1 LINQLLG
8 IYVSASSE
16 KSDLRNRYRFE
27 RRERYLDHSFAYL
40 AVSLQFQNASH
51 IASYISYGDEPST
64 SELNSAL
71 LKDGKYLYLPR
82 IIGKGL
88 EWVQWQGDLTQLLP
102 SKLSKNIL
110 EPSGPAIS
118 DHSVIDLIVVPALRI
133 DRSGYRLGQGGG
145 FYDRTLSQ
153 LKAWSI
159 GLIHPDEISSED
171 LPRESFDIALSAAA
185 TPDLLIR
192 FKS

>member
-1 LINQLLG
+1 M
-8 IYVSASSE
+8 SASSE

-40 AVSLQFQNASH
+40 ATSLEFAKASH

-64 SELNSAL
+64 SELNAAL
-71 LKDGKYLYLPR
+71 LKNGKSLYLPR
-82 IIGKGL
+82 IIGKDL
-88 EWVQWQGDLTQLLP
+88 EWVQWQGDSCQLLP

-110 EPSGPAIS
+110 EPTGNAIS
-118 DHSVIDLIVVPALRI
+118 DKAVIELIVVPALRI

-145 FYDRTLSQ
+145 FYDRALSQ
-153 LKAWSI
+153 LKSWNI

-171 LPRESFDIALSAAA
+171 LPRESFDLPLNAAA
-185 TPDLLIR
+185 TPDLILR